1 MVMVQKLIQQDASI
15 TLGYWGI
22 RGLGQPIRLLLIC
35 AEVPFS
41 EIRLG
46 VLQDGTLL
54 NKDEEDED
62 WASVRSTL
70 TAPFPNLPYLIDTS
84 GSTPHTLTQS
94 NTILRYLARR
104 LDYYGDSELERTE
117 IDLLQDEAYDFRN
130 EIIKTAY
137 TLGEEYPNLYEHF
150 STHTLPRYLNSFES
164 YLAEREDKTFFV
176 GSRLSLVDFVLY
188 ELLWQMTLMVPNSI
202 TESGSPNLL
211 ATSERSK
218 QYRKLQHTK
227 KVKITSNALSTA
239 RGRLSHKQQA
249 AGDHNTSL
257 AFFTSSTCR

>member
-54 NKDEEDED
+54 NKEEEDED

-70 TAPFPNLPYLIDTS
+70 TAPFPNLPYLIDSS
-84 GSTPHTLTQS
+84 GSTPNTLTQS
-94 NTILRYLARR
+94 NAILRYLARQ
-104 LDYYGDSELERTE
+104 LDFYGDSESERTE
-117 IDLLQDEAYDFRN
+117 IDVLQDEAYDFRN
-130 EIIKTAY
+130 EIIQTTY
-137 TLGEEYPNLYEHF
+137 TLGEEYTEVYEHF

-164 YLAEREDKTFFV
+164 YLARREDKIFFV
-176 GSRLSLVDFVLY
+176 GSRLSVVDFILY

-202 TESGSPNLL
+202 TDTSWPTLFHYITAFEQTPKIAAYMKSDHFIQHPVNSPW
-211 ATSERSK
+211 ASF
-218 QYRKLQHTK
+218 
-227 KVKITSNALSTA
+227 A
-239 RGRLSHKQQA
+239 
-249 AGDHNTSL
+249 
-257 AFFTSSTCR
+257 